1 MPDDLLALLLQDH
14 STGRNIIWATD
25 DYAARG
31 DGFGVSSEI
40 TTDRIRRDGDAVIR
54 PRIDKSPDE
63 QRRRVTQKAE
73 VFTPSWLCN
82 VQNNQVDAVWF
93 GLHKDDSSPFNAET
107 PDEGLGWKTTPASVK
122 FTKEKPWL
130 DYVLAPRLEVACG
143 EAPYLT
149 SRYDAVSGRKISVP
163 DRVGL
168 LDRKLRVVTEN
179 VRDPQDWLHY
189 AKRAVQNIYGF
200 DWQGDN
206 VLLAREN
213 IVATVI
219 ETFTHVF
226 CGGEISDFASFRVF
240 PPIEDEGGDLGLDF
254 AADTV
259 VDDGCARLSHLYLLE
274 LAEIVSWNIWQMD
287 GLKFVAPMS
296 CHLEKRL
303 FKTSGGE
310 TVTLVSE
317 CPGCEKGDNARHNG
331 VYCRVMDWATGRSAA
346 FRDLLGDQP

>member
-1 MPDDLLALLLQDH
+1 MEKQSETTEPPQNETKSGFVRDILESGMPDDLLALLLQDH

-40 TTDRIRRDGDAVIR
+40 TTDRIRGDGDAVIR

-122 FTKEKPWL
+122 FTKEKPWQ
-130 DYVLAPRLEVACG
+130 
-143 EAPYLT
+143 
-149 SRYDAVSGRKISVP
+149 
-163 DRVGL
+163 
-168 LDRKLRVVTEN
+168 
-179 VRDPQDWLHY
+179 DPQDWLHY

-226 CGGEISDFASFRVF
+226 CGGEISDFASFHVF